1 MEEMRKAAPMEPVWS
16 TISAGQEAKKEI
28 LGYVYS
34 CVGVEWSLPFKKK

>member
-1 MEEMRKAAPMEPVWS
+1 MEEMRKTAPMEPVWS

-34 CVGVEWSLPFKKK
+34 GVEWSLPFKKK